1 MDFKNIIGHKKQLE
15 FLERNLQEGNLA
27 HAYLFAGPADIGKF
41 TVAKIFAKMIQTEEL
56 SVEEAHALNGQ
67 IEKGIHLD
75 TMVFPKGE
83 DDSIKIET
91 VRGILNNLQMSGTA
105 RYRVLVMEEIER
117 LTPEA
122 ANAMLKM
129 LEEPPSKV
137 IYVFTTS
144 KADLIL
150 ETIMSRVRR
159 INFGVMNEEDL
170 LMALNNRF
178 RLQDSR
184 QLGRVASLSMG
195 RVAKAL
201 KLMENTEV
209 LETYEKFYLEIKN
222 FLQNKQIS
230 KGFGFIGQIHNDPLL
245 TRIFI
250 DLAFTVMREE
260 LMVAMKNGEEKL
272 LAARVGNIEKLFELK
287 KLAETNVNNRLL
299 LENFILS
306 I

>member
-1 MDFKNIIGHKKQLE
+1 MDFKNIIGHKQQLE

-27 HAYLFAGPADIGKF
+27 HAYLLAGPADIGKF
-41 TVAKIFAKMIQTEEL
+41 TIAKIFAKMIQTEEL
-56 SVEEAHALNGQ
+56 EVDEAYALSTQ
-67 IEKGIHLD
+67 IEKGVHLD

-83 DDSIKIET
+83 EDSIKIEM

-105 RYRVLVMEEIER
+105 RYRVLVIEEIER

-137 IYVFTTS
+137 IYVFTSS
-144 KADLIL
+144 KPDLIL

-159 INFGVMNEEDL
+159 IDFGVLNEEEL
-170 LMALNNRF
+170 LNALSNRF
-178 RLQDSR
+178 RLEDKQ
-184 QLGRVASLSMG
+184 QLGRVASLAMG

-201 KLMENTEV
+201 KLMENKEI
-209 LETYEKFYLEIKN
+209 LETYEKFYLEIKG
-222 FLQNKQIS
+222 FLKNKEIS

-250 DLAFTVMREE
+250 DLSFTVMREE
-260 LMVAMKNGEEKL
+260 LWAAINGGDEKIL
-272 LAARVGNIEKLFELK
+272 KARVANIEKLFELK